1 MKVRKSHW
9 LSIGYRFLED
19 KEVAAF
25 AMLKKKKKKME
36 SL

>member
-9 LSIGYRFLED
+9 LSTDYRFLED

-25 AMLKKKKKKME
+25 AMLKKMME
-36 SL
+36 NL